1 MAPPSSE
8 NKRNGPARWTRG
20 YNNVSHIFP
29 RRSMAGRLEPAG
41 DGDTG
46 GYQFSI
52 LVIDP
57 QPLTRNCLVAAMEG
71 ASNLTMITAADG
83 VNEARQLVDEGAIF
97 DAAVLNLDQRSEE
110 HTSELQSLMRNSYA
124 VCGVEKKNT

>member
-8 NKRNGPARWTRG
+8 NKRNCPARWTRG
-20 YNNVSHIFP
+20 YDNVSQIFP

-71 ASNLTMITAADG
+71 ASHLTMLTAADG
-83 VNEARQLVDEGAIF
+83 VKEDRQPVDHGAIF
-97 DAAVLNLDQRSEE
+97 DDAGLKLEDRRS
-110 HTSELQSLMRNSYA
+110 
-124 VCGVEKKNT
+124 VV

>member
-46 GYQFSI
+46 GYQVSI

-57 QPLTRNCLVAAMEG
+57 QPLNRDCLVAAEEG
-71 ASNLTMITAADG
+71 QSNLTRITAADG
-83 VNEARQLVDEGAIF
+83 VNEARKLGEEGESWDRAGCNVGPGEGR
-97 DAAVLNLDQRSEE
+97 D
-110 HTSELQSLMRNSYA
+110 
-124 VCGVEKKNT
+124 

>member
-83 VNEARQLVDEGAIF
+83 VKEARQLVDEGAIF
-97 DAAVLNLDQRSEE
+97 AAAVLNLAQGPSDSRSPAAI
-110 HTSELQSLMRNSYA
+110 LMPGLMA
-124 VCGVEKKNT
+124 LPDFPFIW

>member
-1 MAPPSSE
+1 MS
-8 NKRNGPARWTRG
+8 GG
-20 YNNVSHIFP
+20 
-29 RRSMAGRLEPAG
+29 LDPAG
-41 DGDTG
+41 DCDTG

-57 QPLTRNCLVAAMEG
+57 QPLTRDCLVAAMEG

-97 DAAVLNLDQRSEE
+97 DAAVLNLDQGPSDS
-110 HTSELQSLMRNSYA
+110 HSLAAILMPVLMALPDIPLLLLASCTSPACLAVDRKSTRLNSSH
-124 VCGVEKKNT
+124 